1 MQVGEVSDIVWGK
14 KKNSFSEQILKIK
27 IKIKQK
33 QQRTLRRRNVISSSP
48 SVGNKVEF
56 VIKPLEKLDIAFEKP
71 VLKRLKSF
79 ISEMFVGRFH

>member
-1 MQVGEVSDIVWGK
+1 MH
-14 KKNSFSEQILKIK
+14 
-27 IKIKQK
+27 
-33 QQRTLRRRNVISSSP
+33 NVISSSP

-79 ISEMFVGRFH
+79 ISEMFVGRFR